1 MLKDVTKE
9 IFLPE
14 YSQLMKDKVYL
25 ELMEK
30 YKTKEKTIRK
40 EVFAMYTSP
49 WFKENQEYNEKN
61 ATVEMLSVVLDVKE
75 DIKQIK
81 APWIKYLEEVLDGLI
96 EDYTKLIENKIGWLA
111 TWMTMSVY
119 TDTDLM
125 LRWADVYVNVY
136 NFYEKSLEWFKTPK
150 EEDNSNI
157 EEDNS

>member
-14 YSQLMKDKVYL
+14 YSQLMKDEVYL

-40 EVFAMYTSP
+40 EVFAMYTAP

-75 DIKQIK
+75 DIKQVK
-81 APWIKYLEEVLDGLI
+81 APWIKYLNEVLDWLI

-111 TWMTMSVY
+111 TWITMSVY
-119 TDTDLM
+119 TETDLM